1 MAAAGALDVAEVAD
15 IRLAAGRRL
24 AANKYA
30 VLQELVR
37 QGILRIVVDNG
48 IIETRLTF
56 SSFRFRSNTSSTF
69 DQVRDASRKQITTG
83 SLAAGL
89 GFLSAAG
96 SATLGLG
103 AGAGVAKETESS
115 LHVTSARETK
125 RDVSGSRMQIFG
137 RVEIQFNTDYVPLNT

>member
-1 MAAAGALDVAEVAD
+1 M
-15 IRLAAGRRL
+15 

-30 VLQELVR
+30 ILQELVR

-56 SSFRFRSNTSSTF
+56 SSFRCTSNTSSTF

-89 GFLSAAG
+89 GFLS
-96 SATLGLG
+96 

-137 RVEIQFNTDYVPLNT
+137 RVEIQFKTDYVPLNT